1 MVSNVIFCEAFSL
14 SNFFFSG
21 WLSKLINYSIIFLT
35 LFAFIRIMV
44 ANRRLK
50 NERKNHLSFVKIIK
64 EHLIDKNL
72 EAIVDKINNQKI
84 TGVSYNRFNSLYSQ
98 KTSNVKV
105 DLESIDSVNKSNGLP
120 SYHIPFF
127 ISNILI
133 SLGLLGT
140 IAGLAMS
147 LSVISDALTV
157 EDIKVLQHS
166 LIDVLSGINTAFST
180 TIMGISG
187 SVIVIYKL
195 NRSKKLY
202 FNILDEINGYFLTD
216 IRKLFFEEEEKE
228 IDYSELLKQNLKLNN
243 EIAEKL
249 VIASKAVSSQNEN
262 LIAFSATLK
271 KSLLEVI
278 EPFKNIKVFQEEI
291 LGAISTYKNIASSI
305 GEGSNKIV
313 DKTDLIIQSLT
324 GMVEQLKLQHTDVS
338 TVINKNSE
346 LSNDFNKVINKIN
359 DTITQLNTSFGSLT
373 KGINEVNKLSVNN
386 MAQLDVSLKNVKEIQ
401 VGLLNEFAKNADAYF
416 KQITENVDK
425 NNLEFK
431 QSLENLQATY
441 QKNYDGINDV
451 SVNAITNIQVMV
463 QNNFNV
469 ILENYQKLA
478 EENKKAQEEIINKG
492 FTLIITKFEQVLTTL
507 DKKIDDIKINTDNP
521 RIESSNSSKNNS
533 LLVEAINKQEQ
544 LLSSINYNIIK
555 MRKNWIVRLWE
566 KLFYKE
572 K

>member
-14 SNFFFSG
+14 ISFFFSG
-21 WLSKLINYSIIFLT
+21 WLSIFINLSIISLT
-35 LFAFIRIMV
+35 IFAFFRIV
-44 ANRRLK
+44 YANSKLK
-50 NERKNHLSFVKIIK
+50 NERKNHSEFVKIIK

-72 EAIVDKINNQKI
+72 ESIIEKINNQKI
-84 TGVSYNRFNSLYSQ
+84 FGVSYNRFNSLYSQ

-105 DLESIDSVNKSNGLP
+105 DLESINSVNKSNGLP

-147 LSVISDALTV
+147 LSVISGALTV

-228 IDYSELLKQNLKLNN
+228 INYSELLKQNLKLNN

-291 LGAISTYKNIASSI
+291 LGAISTYKNIAASI
-305 GEGSNKIV
+305 GDGSTKIV
-313 DKTDLIIQSLT
+313 DKTELIVQNLT
-324 GMVEQLKLQHTDVS
+324 NMIEQLKLQHSDVS

-346 LSNDFNKVINKIN
+346 LSNDFNNVINKIN
-359 DTITQLNTSFGSLT
+359 DTISLLNTNFDTLSKSM
-373 KGINEVNKLSVNN
+373 NEVNKLSVNN
-386 MAQLDVSLKNVKEIQ
+386 MAQLDVSLKNVKEVQIA
-401 VGLLNEFAKNADAYF
+401 LLNDFNKNAESYF
-416 KQITENVDK
+416 KQIAENVDK
-425 NNLEFK
+425 NNLALQ
-431 QSLENLQATY
+431 QSLDSLEATY
-441 QKNYDGINDV
+441 QKNYDSINDV

-463 QNNFNV
+463 QSNFNV

-478 EENKKAQEEIINKG
+478 EENKKAQEEIINQG
-492 FTLIITKFEQVLTTL
+492 FMLIITKFEQVLNTL
-507 DKKIDDIKINTDNP
+507 DKKIDTI
-521 RIESSNSSKNNS
+521 RIAENSSKKSLGNDS
-533 LLVEAINKQEQ
+533 LLIDAISRQEQ

-555 MRKNWIVRLWE
+555 MRKNWFVKVWE
-566 KLFYKE
+566 KLFKKE
-572 K
+572 D

>member
-1 MVSNVIFCEAFSL
+1 MVDNVIFCEAFSI

-21 WLSKLINYSIIFLT
+21 WLSTSINISIITLT
-35 LFAFIRIMV
+35 VFGFFRIVFA
-44 ANRRLK
+44 NYKLK
-50 NERKNHLSFVKIIK
+50 AEEKNHLAFVRIIK

-72 EAIVDKINNQKI
+72 EVVIEKINNQKI
-84 TGVSYNRFNSLYSQ
+84 SGVSYNRFNSLYSQ

-105 DLESIDSVNKSNGLP
+105 DLESINSVNKSNGLP

-147 LSVISDALTV
+147 LSVISGALTV

-228 IDYSELLKQNLKLNN
+228 INYSELLKQNLKLNN

-291 LGAISTYKNIASSI
+291 LGAISTYKNIAASI
-305 GEGSNKIV
+305 GDGSTKIV
-313 DKTDLIIQSLT
+313 DKTELIVQNLT
-324 GMVEQLKLQHTDVS
+324 NMIEQLKLQHSDVS

-359 DTITQLNTSFGSLT
+359 DTITLLNTNFDTLSKSM
-373 KGINEVNKLSVNN
+373 NEVNKLSVNN
-386 MAQLDVSLKNVKEIQ
+386 MAQLDVSLKNVKEVQIA
-401 VGLLNEFAKNADAYF
+401 LLNDFNKNAESYF
-416 KQITENVDK
+416 KQIAENVDK
-425 NNLEFK
+425 NNLAIQ
-431 QSLENLQATY
+431 QSLNSLEATY
-441 QKNYDGINDV
+441 QKNYDSINDV

-463 QNNFNV
+463 QSNFNV

-478 EENKKAQEEIINKG
+478 EENKKAQEEIINQG
-492 FTLIITKFEQVLTTL
+492 FMLIISKFEQVLNTL
-507 DKKIDDIKINTDNP
+507 DKKIDTM
-521 RIESSNSSKNNS
+521 RIAENSSKKSSGNDS
-533 LLVEAINKQEQ
+533 LLIDAISRQEQ

-555 MRKNWIVRLWE
+555 MRKNWFVKVWE
-566 KLFYKE
+566 KLFKKE
-572 K
+572 G